1 MFDLVRKHTKV
12 MMSLMFL
19 LIIPAF
25 VLVGVDGFSR
35 ITAKGDAVATV
46 ANENIGQAEWDA
58 AHKNEVDRIRAQAPN
73 VDAKLLD
80 SPAAR
85 YMTLERLVRERVVAE
100 AAKDSHLSTSD
111 ARLARELQQ
120 SPTIASL
127 RKPDGSVD
135 MDRYRQLAASQGLT
149 PDGFEARVRGQLS
162 SRQVEAGVTDTAFSP
177 PALADVALNAFYE
190 RREVQVSRFNTAD
203 YTSKVNPTDAEIEAY
218 YQANPKLFQAP
229 ESASIEY
236 AVLDLDTV
244 KKSIVLNESDLK
256 SYYEQNVSRLSGKE
270 ERRASHILINA
281 PKDMPADARKA
292 ARERAQALLE
302 QVRKAPDTFAD
313 VAKEFAGCGLG
324 TQRWRFGLLWPGR
337 YGQAL

>member
-1 MFDLVRKHTKV
+1 M
-12 MMSLMFL
+12 
-19 LIIPAF
+19 
-25 VLVGVDGFSR
+25 
-35 ITAKGDAVATV
+35 
-46 ANENIGQAEWDA
+46 
-58 AHKNEVDRIRAQAPN
+58 DRIRAQAPN

-177 PALADVALNAFYE
+177 L
-190 RREVQVSRFNTAD
+190 
-203 YTSKVNPTDAEIEAY
+203 
-218 YQANPKLFQAP
+218 
-229 ESASIEY
+229 
-236 AVLDLDTV
+236 
-244 KKSIVLNESDLK
+244 
-256 SYYEQNVSRLSGKE
+256 RLLMS
-270 ERRASHILINA
+270 
-281 PKDMPADARKA
+281 P
-292 ARERAQALLE
+292 
-302 QVRKAPDTFAD
+302 
-313 VAKEFAGCGLG
+313 
-324 TQRWRFGLLWPGR
+324 
-337 YGQAL
+337 

>member
-1 MFDLVRKHTKV
+1 M
-12 MMSLMFL
+12 
-19 LIIPAF
+19 
-25 VLVGVDGFSR
+25 
-35 ITAKGDAVATV
+35 
-46 ANENIGQAEWDA
+46 
-58 AHKNEVDRIRAQAPN
+58 
-73 VDAKLLD
+73 
-80 SPAAR
+80 
-85 YMTLERLVRERVVAE
+85 AE

-244 KKSIVLNESDLK
+244 KMSIVLNESDLK
-256 SYYEQNVSRLSGKE
+256 SYTNKTC
-270 ERRASHILINA
+270 RA
-281 PKDMPADARKA
+281 
-292 ARERAQALLE
+292 
-302 QVRKAPDTFAD
+302 
-313 VAKEFAGCGLG
+313 
-324 TQRWRFGLLWPGR
+324 
-337 YGQAL
+337 